1 MSPTEL
7 VTAAQESIAV
17 TVVIP
22 ENRGYQVIHRLQMG
36 RHGTE
41 FGNEFRYRT
50 GPLDLARREAARSR
64 GWTATTSRSTSC
76 RSPQGLGARGIR
88 ANTAAEVRAALDET
102 RGHQGPVVIVVPVIP
117 HIDLPGAG
125 RVVGRRALRGVGGRD
140 RPAPAHRVR
149 GRAVQAALA
158 RLIPLPFLPRK
169 EIPIMTETREI
180 GVGLISVGWMGK
192 LHTRAY
198 QAMPSVYPE
207 LGLKCRLV
215 IAADT
220 APDRV
225 EYAKDV
231 LGYERGTTDYRE
243 VLADPDVDVV
253 SICAPNM
260 LHREI
265 GIAAAKAGK
274 PFWIEKPVGRDARET
289 AEVAAA
295 AREAG
300 VATSI
305 GYNYR
310 HAPAIERMRE
320 LIADGTLGRITNI
333 RSVFLNGYASEPKG
347 ALSWRFQKEFSGS
360 GAMGDLL
367 SHVADLVQY
376 VVGPIEEVTALSTI
390 IHAERPDPADG
401 LGHPLRRDR
410 GRRDGPR
417 GERGLRRRA
426 RPLRGELPRRRRG
439 RHPGVL
445 PGRRRAA
452 VRAVHRGL
460 RHRGLGHLELRA
472 DERAQA
478 RRRPRRR
485 ERRLHHR
492 PRQPGH
498 GRLRQVPA
506 RPGQQHGLR
515 RPQGHRGQEV
525 PAVGHP
531 GRRRRLH
538 HRRRAVRGRG
548 RVRGRPVGRDRV
560 VGEGARRSRAPPTAA
575 SRPRAGAGR

>member
-1 MSPTEL
+1 
-7 VTAAQESIAV
+7 
-17 TVVIP
+17 
-22 ENRGYQVIHRLQMG
+22 
-36 RHGTE
+36 
-41 FGNEFRYRT
+41 
-50 GPLDLARREAARSR
+50 
-64 GWTATTSRSTSC
+64 
-76 RSPQGLGARGIR
+76 
-88 ANTAAEVRAALDET
+88 
-102 RGHQGPVVIVVPVIP
+102 
-117 HIDLPGAG
+117 
-125 RVVGRRALRGVGGRD
+125 
-140 RPAPAHRVR
+140 
-149 GRAVQAALA
+149 
-158 RLIPLPFLPRK
+158 
-169 EIPIMTETREI
+169 MTETREI

-243 VLADPDVDVV
+243 VLDDPDVDVV

-289 AEVAAA
+289 AEVATA

-367 SHVADLVQY
+367 S
-376 VVGPIEEVTALSTI
+376 PTSPTWCSTSS
-390 IHAERPDPADG
+390 ARSTRSPPS
-401 LGHPLRRDR
+401 
-410 GRRDGPR
+410 PR
-417 GERGLRRRA
+417 SSTPSA
-426 RPLRGELPRRRRG
+426 RSCPW
-439 RHPGVL
+439 
-445 PGRRRAA
+445 A
-452 VRAVHRGL
+452 
-460 RHRGLGHLELRA
+460 
-472 DERAQA
+472 
-478 RRRPRRR
+478 
-485 ERRLHHR
+485 
-492 PRQPGH
+492 
-498 GRLRQVPA
+498 
-506 RPGQQHGLR
+506 
-515 RPQGHRGQEV
+515 
-525 PAVGHP
+525 
-531 GRRRRLH
+531 
-538 HRRRAVRGRG
+538 
-548 RVRGRPVGRDRV
+548 
-560 VGEGARRSRAPPTAA
+560 RAPTSP
-575 SRPRAGAGR
+575 